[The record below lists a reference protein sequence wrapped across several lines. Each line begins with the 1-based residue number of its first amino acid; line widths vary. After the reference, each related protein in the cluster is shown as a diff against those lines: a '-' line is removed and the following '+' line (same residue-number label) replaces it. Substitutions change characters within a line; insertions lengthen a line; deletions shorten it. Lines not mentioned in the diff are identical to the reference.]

1 MAAIPQPPTRQCT
14 RYNKDGSRCA
24 GKTSMADGWCRSCD
38 GFGRP
43 QAAQPK
49 AKPDLVQETR
59 WREASARPLESDE
72 AYEVGVSNAALNHFI
87 AAHGGDRRSAEA
99 QIRSLLEDL
108 LAADA
113 RPALRHP
120 ETGRWRL
127 RTQRDKFSVTLSR
140 DASVVTGYKARH
152 VDRTYAQIKAGVP
165 SRVASPHRR
174 ERKKW
179 FLALQTELPF
189 GMGVMTARLFA
200 RLELGFEMTENNAAE
215 VIEQVQDYMARAG
228 ISLPTQEGES
238 RVTDSAGLEWTFEV
252 LPEQRPY
259 LVRISWGTEG

>member
-24 GKTSMADGWCRSCD
+24 VKTVTADGWCRTCD

-43 QAAQPK
+43 EAAQPK
-49 AKPDLVQETR
+49 KEPVLQQATL
-59 WREASARPLESDE
+59 WRETSDRPLESDE
-72 AYEVGVSNAALNHFI
+72 AYEVSISNAALNHFI
-87 AAHGGDRRSAEA
+87 DAHGGDRRAAEA

-108 LAADA
+108 LTTGA

-152 VDRTYAQIKAGVP
+152 VDRTYAQVKAGVP
-165 SRVASPHRR
+165 SRVASPRHR

-200 RLELGFEMTENNAAE
+200 RLELGFEMTEDNAAE
-215 VIEQVQDYMARAG
+215 VIEQMRDYMARAG

-259 LVRISWGTEG
+259 LVRVSWGTEG